1 MTQQSIKRRKM
12 KHAGRTVFTLIA
24 IIVTLISVFPLLWM
38 FVSSFKEGK
47 EVLRANPLRFLP
59 AEWIRDNFTKLAED
73 RTYPF
78 WLSMRSTA
86 FVSVSAALTSVTI
99 NSMAGYAYA
108 RIDFSF
114 KRFLWRLT
122 ILSMYIPGLTI
133 LVTSFVV
140 VNNLGLLDSYWVLI
154 LPGLASAYSIFF
166 FRQFFLNMPMATE
179 EAALI
184 DGAGRFRI
192 FLSIFIPNAKSPY
205 VIMGTG
211 AFLGYWNSFLWP
223 AMTVTNQKYVQV
235 MQVIRS
241 YNNVYANNYGVVLA
255 GSLLAALP
263 PVILFLIFQRYI
275 VRGLMISGIK

>member
-1 MTQQSIKRRKM
+1 MQSELKRR
-12 KHAGRTVFTLIA
+12 GRPHRARTAFTVIA
-24 IIVTLISVFPLLWM
+24 VIVTLFSVFPLLWM

-47 EVLRANPLRFLP
+47 EVLRANPLRFFP
-59 AEWIRDNFTKLAED
+59 SQWITANFQKLAED

-78 WLSMRSTA
+78 WQAMRSTA
-86 FVSVSAALTSVTI
+86 FVSVSAALLSISI
-99 NSMAGYAYA
+99 NSMAAYAYA
-108 RIDFSF
+108 RIEFTF
-114 KRFLWRLT
+114 KTLLWRLT
-122 ILSMYIPGLTI
+122 VLSMYIPGLTI

-166 FRQFFLNMPMATE
+166 FRQFFLNMPMAVE

-184 DGAGRFRI
+184 DGASRFRI
-192 FLSIFIPNAKSPY
+192 FYSIFIPNAKSPY

-263 PVILFLIFQRYI
+263 PVLLFLVFQRYI
-275 VRGLMISGIK
+275 VKGLMISGIK

>member
-1 MTQQSIKRRKM
+1 MRNEL
-12 KHAGRTVFTLIA
+12 KHRGRPHTARTVFTILA
-24 IIVTLISVFPLLWM
+24 VIVTLFSVFPLLWM
-38 FVSSFKEGK
+38 LVSSFKEGK
-47 EVLRANPLRFLP
+47 EVLRANPLRFFP
-59 AEWIRDNFTKLAED
+59 SQWIQTNFQKLAED

-78 WLSMRSTA
+78 WQSMRSTA
-86 FVSVSAALTSVTI
+86 FVSVSAALLSITI
-99 NSMAGYAYA
+99 NSMAAYAYA
-108 RIDFSF
+108 RIEFTF
-114 KRFLWRLT
+114 KSFLWRLT
-122 ILSMYIPGLTI
+122 VLSMYIPGLTI

-166 FRQFFLNMPMATE
+166 FRQFFLNMPMAVE

-184 DGAGRFRI
+184 DGASRSRI
-192 FLSIFIPNAKSPY
+192 FYSIFIPNAKSPY

-263 PVILFLIFQRYI
+263 PVLLFLVFQRYI
-275 VRGLMISGIK
+275 VKGLMISGIK

>member
-1 MTQQSIKRRKM
+1 MQNIVKRPKKRQVGK
-12 KHAGRTVFTLIA
+12 TIFTLIA
-24 IIVTLISVFPLLWM
+24 ILVTLVSVFPLLWM

-47 EVLRANPLRFLP
+47 EVLRANPLRFFP
-59 AEWIRDNFTKLAED
+59 STWITENYVKLAED

-78 WLSMRSTA
+78 WQAMRSTA
-86 FVSVSAALTSVTI
+86 FVAVTAALLSISI
-99 NSMAGYAYA
+99 NSMAAYAYA
-108 RIDFSF
+108 RIDFTF
-114 KRFLWRLT
+114 KKLLWRLT

-140 VNNLGLLDSYWVLI
+140 VNNLGMLDSYWVLI
-154 LPGLASAYSIFF
+154 FPGLANAYSIFF
-166 FRQFFLNMPMATE
+166 FRQFFLNMPMAVE

-184 DGAGRFRI
+184 DGASRLRI

-223 AMTVTNQKYVQV
+223 AMTVTNQRYVQV

-275 VRGLMISGIK
+275 VKGLMISGIK